1 MRLVIVLEE
10 PERWPLRLPGVEVV
24 PARSYLTEPQP
35 GGARVRVFNLCRSYG
50 YQRTGY
56 YVSLLAE
63 ARGHR
68 PLPSVTTL
76 QDLKSRTL
84 VRLASDELDE
94 RIQRSLRGIRS
105 PRFTLSIYFGDNPA
119 RMHAPLVHGLFDLFR
134 APLLRAEFARNR
146 RWALASVK
154 VIAADDVPEK
164 HREFLVEAAGRYF
177 AGRRP
182 RVRRRTARFDLA
194 ILHDPDEANP
204 PSDRRALAR
213 FVKAATALELQPT
226 FITRADQARLGE
238 FDALFIRE
246 TTCVNHHT
254 YRFARRAAAEGMV
267 VVDDPVSIAR
277 CTNKVFLAE
286 RLGRNRIPI
295 PPTLIVN
302 RENAHTIAD
311 SVGLPCVL
319 KLPDGAFSKGVVK
332 AETEEEAG
340 REAARFLA
348 ASDLVLAQP
357 FLPTPFDWRVGILDR
372 KPLYVCKYHMAP
384 RHWQIIRHDG
394 RGKRREGR
402 VETLAVEDAPPRVV
416 RTALRAANLIGDG
429 FYGVDLKQAGNRVY
443 VIEVNDNPSIDAGYE
458 DACLGDALYRRV
470 MEVFL
475 ARLLARKGEAG

>member
-1 MRLVIVLEE
+1 
-10 PERWPLRLPGVEVV
+10 
-24 PARSYLTEPQP
+24 
-35 GGARVRVFNLCRSYG
+35 VR
-50 YQRTGY
+50 
-56 YVSLLAE
+56 
-63 ARGHR
+63 
-68 PLPSVTTL
+68 
-76 QDLKSRTL
+76 
-84 VRLASDELDE
+84 
-94 RIQRSLRGIRS
+94 
-105 PRFTLSIYFGDNPA
+105 
-119 RMHAPLVHGLFDLFR
+119 
-134 APLLRAEFARNR
+134 
-146 RWALASVK
+146 
-154 VIAADDVPEK
+154 
-164 HREFLVEAAGRYF
+164 
-177 AGRRP
+177 
-182 RVRRRTARFDLA
+182 
-194 ILHDPDEANP
+194 
-204 PSDRRALAR
+204 
-213 FVKAATALELQPT
+213 AATDLGLQPT

-295 PPTLIVN
+295 PRTLIVN

-319 KLPDGAFSKGVVK
+319 KLPDGAFSRGVVK
-332 AETEEEAG
+332 ADTEEEAG
-340 REAARFLA
+340 REATRFLA

-429 FYGVDLKQAGNRVY
+429 FYGVDLKQVGNKVY
-443 VIEVNDNPSIDAGYE
+443 VIEVNDNPSIDGGYE
-458 DACLGDALYRRV
+458 DARLGDALYRRV

-475 ARLLARKGEAG
+475 ARLRARKGEAG

>member
-76 QDLKSRTL
+76 QDMKSRTL

-94 RIQRSLRGIRS
+94 HIQRSLRGIRS
-105 PRFTLSIYFGDNPA
+105 SRFTLSIYFGDNPA
-119 RMHAPLVHGLFDLFR
+119 RMHATLAHRLFDLFR
-134 APLLRAEFARNR
+134 TPLLRAEFKRSK
-146 RWALASVK
+146 RWALASVR
-154 VIAADDVPEK
+154 VIAADDVPEN
-164 HREFLVEAAGRYF
+164 HREFLVEAAARYF
-177 AGRRP
+177 AGRRL

-194 ILHDPDEANP
+194 ILHDPEEVDP
-204 PSDRRALAR
+204 PSDDRALKR
-213 FVKAATALELQPT
+213 FAKAADALGLQPT
-226 FITRADQARLGE
+226 FITRADQTRLGE

-246 TTCVNHHT
+246 TTNVNHHT
-254 YRFARRAAAEGMV
+254 YRFSRRAAAEGLI

-286 RLGRNRIPI
+286 CLGRNRVPI
-295 PPTLIVN
+295 PRTLIVN
-302 RENAHTIAD
+302 RENAPAIAET
-311 SVGLPCVL
+311 VGLPCVL
-319 KLPDGAFSKGVVK
+319 KLPDGAFSTGVVK
-332 AETEEEAG
+332 VETEAEAR
-340 REAARFLA
+340 REAERFLA

-357 FLPTPFDWRVGILDR
+357 FVPTPFDWRVGILDR
-372 KPLYVCKYHMAP
+372 KPLYVCKYYMAP
-384 RHWQIIRHDG
+384 RHWQIIRRDG
-394 RGKRREGR
+394 HGNSREGR
-402 VETLAVEDAPPRVV
+402 VETLTVEDAPPRVV

-429 FYGVDLKQAGNRVY
+429 FYGVDLKEVGDRLY

-458 DACLGDALYRRV
+458 DACLGEALYLRV

-475 ARLLARKGEAG
+475 ERLRKRKGAAV